1 MRKRI
6 RRSFIVILLLAMIN
20 YSPGEI
26 GGHEAPL
33 PVPTVAGSRVT
44 NTLSER
50 EEYAYL
56 DYTVTSFMKTWDL
69 HGASVAVAR
78 EGQMVFAR
86 GYGFADADQRIAV
99 EPYHRFRIA
108 SVSKLVTAVA
118 VMKLVEDGRL
128 ELDSRVFGSDGIL
141 SDRYFSEP
149 RDRRVEDI
157 TVAHL
162 LSHSGGWTTRWGDQ
176 MFMPHVVATSL
187 GTDTPVSTRE
197 IVRFALN
204 KRLHFTPGTG
214 RSYSNLGY
222 AILGMVIEK
231 VTGMSYEDY
240 CRKQLFEPSGIFDFE
255 CGKNLRD
262 DRAPFEVEYFEPS
275 NAIPKKSIYNSDEMV
290 PASYGGND
298 IESLGGAGGWITS
311 APDLLKFVL
320 TIDGMDSPPDIL
332 DSLSIDY
339 MTSFGNGASPV
350 GWKAASSNGYWWR
363 TGSFPGTSAMVR
375 REPDGMIWVV
385 LFNTNTWKQSM
396 FPTDISRMM
405 SKAIRGTRYWADT
418 DLFKYQLPIPL
429 AATGDAEINYAR

>member
-6 RRSFIVILLLAMIN
+6 RRSFFVIMLLAMVN

-26 GGHEAPL
+26 GGHKALL

-44 NTLSER
+44 NYLSAK
-50 EEYAYL
+50 EEYAHI
-56 DYTVTSFMKTWDL
+56 DNTVTSFMKAWDI

-78 EGQMVFAR
+78 EGKMVFAR
-86 GYGFADADQRIAV
+86 GYGFADADRQVEV
-99 EPYHRFRIA
+99 EPFHMFRIA
-108 SVSKLVTAVA
+108 SVSKLITATA
-118 VMKLVEDGRL
+118 VMKLAEEERL
-128 ELDSRVFGSDGIL
+128 ELHQKVFGSDGIL
-141 SDRYFSEP
+141 SDHYFSDP
-149 RDRRVEDI
+149 RDKRVMDI

-176 MFMPHVVATSL
+176 MFMPHVVAASL
-187 GTDTPVSTRE
+187 DTETPVSTRE

-222 AILGMVIEK
+222 AILGLVIEE
-231 VTGMSYEDY
+231 VTGMSYENY
-240 CRKQLFEPSGIFDFE
+240 CRRYLFEPSGIFDLE

-262 DRAPFEVEYFEPS
+262 ERAPFEVEYFEPS
-275 NAIPKKSIYNSDEMV
+275 NAIPKKSIYNNDEMV

-298 IESLGGAGGWITS
+298 IEALGAAGGWIAS

-320 TIDGMDSPPDIL
+320 AVDGMDAPSDII
-332 DSLSIDY
+332 DFRSIDY

-350 GWKAASSNGYWWR
+350 GWKAATSNGYWWR
-363 TGSFPGTSAMVR
+363 TGSFPGTSAMIR
-375 REPDGMIWVV
+375 REPDGLIWVV

-405 SKAIRGTRYWADT
+405 SRAINGTKQWIDT
-418 DLFKYQLPIPL
+418 DLFNYQIPIPL
-429 AATGDAEINYAR
+429 AATGDAESNYSR